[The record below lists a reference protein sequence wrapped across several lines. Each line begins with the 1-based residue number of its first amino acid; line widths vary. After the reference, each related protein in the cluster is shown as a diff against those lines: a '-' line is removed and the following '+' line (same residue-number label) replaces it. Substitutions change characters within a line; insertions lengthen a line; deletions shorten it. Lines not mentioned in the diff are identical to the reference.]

1 MSRLNQLPNPLLL
14 LTGGFLLGMLSW
26 VVPLV
31 VSGKFEP
38 YDSTSGL
45 LANQLVL
52 SGPTAALALRYRA
65 RAFLI
70 CLLAAYVG
78 MNAYAY
84 IFGGSEQRAWALLGA
99 FSSASLTLLPGLIGA
114 VAATIRRLRLRS
126 ISRR

>member
-1 MSRLNQLPNPLLL
+1 MSRLIQLANALLL

-26 VVPLV
+26 LVPLV
-31 VSGKFEP
+31 VFGKFEP

-52 SGPTAALALRYRA
+52 SGPTAALALRYRPQ
-65 RAFLI
+65 AFLL

-78 MNAYAY
+78 MNAYTYA
-84 IFGGSEQRAWALLGA
+84 FGGSEPRAWALLGA
-99 FSSASLTLLPGLIGA
+99 FSSAFLILLPGLIGA

-126 ISRR
+126 SSHR